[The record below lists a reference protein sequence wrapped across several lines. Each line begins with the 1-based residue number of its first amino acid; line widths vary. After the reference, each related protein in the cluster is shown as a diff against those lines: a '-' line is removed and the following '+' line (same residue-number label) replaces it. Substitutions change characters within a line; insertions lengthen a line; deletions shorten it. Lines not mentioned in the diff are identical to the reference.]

1 MNVVYVVNVGSGN
14 VGEESENFRGVP
26 GLVFS
31 WDRCVKPVRAM
42 YTMYTT
48 FMGSP
53 APESRW
59 PAEFHPCLTPP
70 RIARRGWRGS
80 SRSVGSRNP

>member
-42 YTMYTT
+42 YPMFTT
-48 FMGSP
+48 FTGFGLP
-53 APESRW
+53 T
-59 PAEFHPCLTPP
+59 L
-70 RIARRGWRGS
+70 GL
-80 SRSVGSRNP
+80 